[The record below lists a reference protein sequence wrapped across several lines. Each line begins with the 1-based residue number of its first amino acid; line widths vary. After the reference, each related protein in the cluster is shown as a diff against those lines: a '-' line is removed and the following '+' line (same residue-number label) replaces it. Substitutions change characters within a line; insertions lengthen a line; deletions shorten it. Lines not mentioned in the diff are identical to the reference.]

1 MSVSSG
7 RGEDEKNAG
16 SASFYLD
23 LSVQRT
29 DFKCFGL
36 ELFKLDT
43 ESSRP
48 KLVNHT
54 SACRLV
60 HDCSTVKFRAVKAE
74 MKS

>member
-7 RGEDEKNAG
+7 RGEDEKSAG
-16 SASFYLD
+16 SGSFYLD

-29 DFKCFGL
+29 DLKCFGL

-54 SACRLV
+54 S
-60 HDCSTVKFRAVKAE
+60 DCSTVKFRAVKAE